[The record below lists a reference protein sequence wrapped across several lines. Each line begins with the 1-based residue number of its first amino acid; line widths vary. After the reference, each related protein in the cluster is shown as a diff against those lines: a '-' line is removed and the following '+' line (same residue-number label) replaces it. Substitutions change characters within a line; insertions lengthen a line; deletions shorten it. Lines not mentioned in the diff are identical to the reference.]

1 MFRIMYNG
9 IIMRGRRLIVPAGSK
24 VCTTIEEVRSV
35 VANKE
40 SRGYS
45 IWAVIDMTTNTKITL

>member
-1 MFRIMYNG
+1 MFRVMYNG
-9 IIMRGRRLIVPAGSK
+9 IMRGRCLIVPAGSK

-40 SRGYS
+40 SRGHS